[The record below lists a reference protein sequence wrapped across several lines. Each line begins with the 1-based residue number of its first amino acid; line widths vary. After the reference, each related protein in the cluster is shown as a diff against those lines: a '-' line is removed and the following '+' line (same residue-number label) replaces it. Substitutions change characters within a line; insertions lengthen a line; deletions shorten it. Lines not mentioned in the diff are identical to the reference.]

1 MDESPAPWIAALR
14 SSHDRLATLV
24 EPLDDAQL
32 ENNSYCSNWTIAQV
46 LSHLGSGAE
55 IFGQFLDSGLS
66 GTEPPGQEAFVPIWD
81 SWNAKTPRAQAEDA
95 LATDEDLV
103 ERFESLSPED
113 QDRFRIEIFGMDA
126 DTTFVARMRLSEHSV
141 HTWDVDVVLNP
152 KATVADSA
160 VELLIDTIGAF
171 ASRTGKPDGKERHIH
186 ITTSDPKRNLVLETG
201 ETVTLTSSDHEGG
214 SPSLVLPAESLIR
227 LVYGRLDP
235 EHTPPVEADGV
246 DLGELRHIFPGV

>member
-1 MDESPAPWIAALR
+1 MPR
-14 SSHDRLATLV
+14 RR
-24 EPLDDAQL
+24 
-32 ENNSYCSNWTIAQV
+32 
-46 LSHLGSGAE
+46 
-55 IFGQFLDSGLS
+55 
-66 GTEPPGQEAFVPIWD
+66 VP
-81 SWNAKTPRAQAEDA
+81 QAEDA

-103 ERFESLSPED
+103 ERFESLSPEER
-113 QDRFRIEIFGMDA
+113 DRFRIEIFGMDA

-186 ITTSDPKRNLVLETG
+186 ITTSDPKRNLVLDTG

-214 SPSLVLPAESLIR
+214 SRRWCSQPSR
-227 LVYGRLDP
+227 LSASSTVGS
-235 EHTPPVEADGV
+235 TPSTHHRSRPMASISASCAASSRGSD
-246 DLGELRHIFPGV
+246 RPTSA